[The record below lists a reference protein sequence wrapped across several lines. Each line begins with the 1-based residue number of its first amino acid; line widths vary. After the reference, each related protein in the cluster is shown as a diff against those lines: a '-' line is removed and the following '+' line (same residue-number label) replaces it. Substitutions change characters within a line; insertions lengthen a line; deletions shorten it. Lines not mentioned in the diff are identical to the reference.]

1 MLHNSPWSWM
11 TPALAWAAV
20 VVAPAVAAG
29 QTTPD
34 DVGRE
39 LASLRRELQALR
51 AEVES
56 LKAARTVPA
65 AAGPQTEASPDA
77 AQGPTLPAPLE
88 CACT

>member
-1 MLHNSPWSWM
+1 MLRNRPWSWM
-11 TPALAWAAV
+11 TLAFAWAAV

-56 LKAARTVPA
+56 LKAARTGTGRSSPA
-65 AAGPQTEASPDA
+65 NRRVTRCRSRAYPARAA
-77 AQGPTLPAPLE
+77 E